1 MDWFSF
7 FWGVGA
13 LLFVNIVYGLWIAPK
28 VIDDFKRIQ
37 RAEKEVLSGLEEE
50 LNLMKFEHT
59 ESIKLWRLR
68 AEEMRLELDK
78 QTTSRLELDETMASV
93 KLRKTCP
100 ACGVEFP
107 LYIMEEE

>member
-7 FWGVGA
+7 LWGVGA
-13 LLFVNIVYGLWIAPK
+13 FLFVNVVYGLWIAPK
-28 VIDDFKRIQ
+28 VIKQ
-37 RAEKEVLSGLEEE
+37 MQKSEKETEETFSGLEEK
-50 LNLMKFEHT
+50 LNLMKFEHE
-59 ESIKLWRLR
+59 ESMKLWRLR

-78 QTTSRLELDETMASV
+78 QTTSRLEFDKLTASV

-100 ACGVEFP
+100 ACGAEFP